1 MGDIKMKT
9 ALLLNVFCKQ
19 IFVVAAIALI
29 SGCATVHEMGV
40 KKDTEHLNLD
50 KKGLLLMSVQVT
62 NEYKPD
68 YQPQIIVAFVEKP
81 NAQSKEDR
89 HNFKT
94 DLEGTISSSDGS
106 RYLLRMELEPGK
118 YVVRG
123 ASCMYQSL
131 FLIGSCFIPIHADI
145 VVEPNKVTYLGRV
158 KGVMKER
165 EDDEFRAGPLIP
177 LVDQSVTGFSQST
190 FDVAITDQSSEDL
203 KAYKS
208 LFPVLS
214 AVDIETRILP
224 PFDRKRAQAW
234 WETDGES
241 EKATVEARAEQN

>member
-1 MGDIKMKT
+1 MKT
-9 ALLLNVFCKQ
+9 GMFINAFCKR
-19 IFVVAAIALI
+19 IFIIAAVALI

-40 KKDTEHLNLD
+40 KKDTKHLKLD
-50 KKGLLLMSVQVT
+50 NKGLLLMSVQVA

-68 YQPQIIVAFVEKP
+68 YQPQVIVAFVEKP

-123 ASCMYQSL
+123 ASCMYRSL

-165 EDDEFRAGPLIP
+165 KDEEFRAGPLIP

-190 FDVAITDQSSEDL
+190 FEVFISDQSDEDL
-203 KAYKS
+203 TAYKS

-214 AVDIETRILP
+214 TAEIETRILP
-224 PFDRKRAQAW
+224 PFDRKRAQVW
-234 WETDGES
+234 WETDGDS
-241 EKATVEARAEQN
+241 EKATVEAHATQN